1 MSARATR
8 RREESNNSVTTAK
21 QWTFYGQQPGSGGT
35 QSPTSPTLPPP
46 QQHPPPSAP
55 LRSPGG
61 SSNGSSASSASAG
74 GAVGGDLLPSQLLR
88 LGPGQTRD
96 PNWQAS
102 RVSVRERNAAM
113 FRNELMSDVRF
124 LVGPK
129 GPQQQAVPAHRYV
142 LATGSS
148 VFHAMFYGGLAA
160 PPGQDI
166 EIPDVEPAA
175 FLVLLRYLYCDDI
188 TLEADTVLATLYAAK
203 KYLVPHLARACVAYL
218 ETSLTARN
226 ACVLLSQ
233 SRLFEE
239 PALAQRCWEIIDAQ
253 AALALSS
260 DGFPDVDRP
269 TLEAVLSRESLNTRE
284 ALVFDAALAWAENR
298 RECLGSALYL
308 LRLPA
313 MSLQEFADGARQ
325 SGVLTL
331 RETADLFL
339 HFAASQKPPVPFP
352 VQARL
357 GLPTRVCRRF
367 QSCAYRSNQWR
378 YRGRCDSV
386 QFCAD
391 RRVFLA
397 GFGLYGSSSGA
408 CEYRS
413 RIELKRGGK
422 ALAQCDTRFHSDGSS
437 STFRVYFEHPVQ
449 IEADTYYTAS
459 AVLEGSELS
468 YFGQEGMSEVSVG
481 SVTFQ
486 FQSSSDSTNGTGVQG
501 GQIPE
506 LVFYGAADPPECSL

>member
-21 QWTFYGQQPGSGGT
+21 QWTFHAGQQLGGGGGA
-35 QSPTSPTLPPP
+35 QSPTSPTLPPQQPP
-46 QQHPPPSAP
+46 QQSVSPPPYSVSPPPAYLQCPSPPPGP

-61 SSNGSSASSASAG
+61 SSNGSASSSSACG
-74 GAVGGDLLPSQLLR
+74 GAIGGDSLSAPLR

-102 RVSVRERNAAM
+102 RASVRERNAAM

-129 GPQQQAVPAHRYV
+129 GPQQQVVP
-142 LATGSS
+142 G
-148 VFHAMFYGGLAA
+148 
-160 PPGQDI
+160 PPDI

-188 TLEADTVLATLYAAK
+188 TLEADTVLATL
-203 KYLVPHLARACVAYL
+203 
-218 ETSLTARN
+218 
-226 ACVLLSQ
+226 Q

-239 PALAQRCWEIIDAQ
+239 PVLAQRCWEIIDAQ

-284 ALVFDAALAWAENR
+284 AVIFDAALAWAGAECSRRGIEPTPENR
-298 RECLGSALYL
+298 RECLGEALYL
-308 LRLPA
+308 VRFPS
-313 MSLQEFADGARQ
+313 MSLQEFADGAAQ

-331 RETADLFL
+331 RETADMFL
-339 HFAASQKPPVPFP
+339 HFAASRKPVVPFP
-352 VQARL
+352 IQPRL

-391 RRVFLA
+391 QRIFLA

-413 RIELKRGGK
+413 RM
-422 ALAQCDTRFHSDGSS
+422 SS
-437 STFRVYFEHPVQ
+437 SGAARRWR
-449 IEADTYYTAS
+449 
-459 AVLEGSELS
+459 
-468 YFGQEGMSEVSVG
+468 
-481 SVTFQ
+481 SVTPASTRTGRAAPSGSRAPQ
-486 FQSSSDSTNGTGVQG
+486 DSTNGTGVQG

-506 LVFYGAADPPECSL
+506 LIFYGAANPPEHTS